1 MLQVGQDGWQE
12 RLVRRRAVSS
22 FRGIPTSALLE
33 MWSAE
38 RERVSHLERPS
49 QRDYCDLLAMRTEL
63 DRRLDEPK
71 PIVDVNFTKDYLS
84 D

>member
-1 MLQVGQDGWQE
+1 MFQVGQDGWKE
-12 RLVRRRAVSS
+12 RLVRRGAVSG
-22 FRGIPTSALLE
+22 FRDIPTSALLE

-38 RERVSHLERPS
+38 RERVSHLES
-49 QRDYCDLLAMRTEL
+49 TSMSDYAELLEMRTEL

-71 PIVDVNFTKDYLS
+71 PIVGVNFTKDYLT